1 LHPSQYNQQYF
12 DFLPKKPIAARVS
25 VEIQPLMDRED
36 FTETAPGE
44 IVPTTTEKG
53 TYSAFR
59 PDALPPSIDTE
70 TLISPLADATQAL
83 GRLHGIGPRVGSREI
98 LIEPFIRK
106 EALESS
112 QIEGTHATLSD
123 IYAYEAGQESLIDED
138 RRQGTQEV
146 VNYLHALT
154 HGLDAITAGE
164 PITVELLC
172 EMHYRLLSGVR
183 GDEADPG
190 DLRTTQNFIGSTPYI
205 QDARY
210 VPPPPNVISEL
221 LEELLEYA
229 NSDTDLHPLIRIGL
243 IHYQFETI
251 HPFLDGN
258 GRLGRL
264 LISLL
269 LQRDGLLPEPYLYL
283 SSYFN
288 ARRSAYVDN
297 LLSVSQRG
305 EWEEWLLFFLRGVQ
319 SQADEAHRR
328 ANLLVDLREDYQRQY
343 QSERSGNILELVMRL
358 FEEPYLDVNTAA
370 DWLDVEYS
378 TANRLVGRLDDDG
391 ILEELTGN
399 DRNRFYRATEV
410 FQIINSPIDQL

>member
-1 LHPSQYNQQYF
+1 MERD
-12 DFLPKKPIAARVS
+12 DFEKA
-25 VEIQPLMDRED
+25 
-36 FTETAPGE
+36 APGE
-44 IVPTTTEKG
+44 IVPTTTPKG
-53 TYSAFR
+53 AFSAFK
-59 PDALPPSIDTE
+59 PDPLPPTISTDQ
-70 TLISPLADATQAL
+70 LITPLAEATEAL

-123 IYAYEAGQESLIDED
+123 IYAYEAGQEALIDED

-164 PITVELLC
+164 PVTVELLC
-172 EMHYRLLSGVR
+172 EMHHRLLSGVR

-190 DLRTTQNFIGSTPYI
+190 ELRTSQNFISSTPYI

-210 VPPPPNVISEL
+210 VPPPPNVIPDL
-221 LEELLEYA
+221 LEDLLEYA
-229 NSDTDLHPLIRIGL
+229 NQDTDLHPLLRIGL

-269 LQRDGLLPEPYLYL
+269 LQRGGLLPEPYLYL

-288 ARRSAYVDN
+288 ARRSEYVDH
-297 LLSVSQRG
+297 LLAVSQRG
-305 EWEEWLLFFLRGVQ
+305 DWEEWLLFFLRGVQ
-319 SQADEAHRR
+319 SQADEAHHR
-328 ANLLVDLREDYQRQY
+328 ANLLVDLREDYQHRY
-343 QSERSGNILELVMRL
+343 QSERSENILELVMRL
-358 FEEPYLDVNTAA
+358 FEDPYLDVNTAA
-370 DWLDVEYS
+370 DWLNVEYS
-378 TANRLVGRLDDDG
+378 TANRLVAQLEDDG
-391 ILEELTGN
+391 ILEELTGKE
-399 DRNRFYRATEV
+399 RNRFYRASEV
-410 FQIINSPIDQL
+410 FEIINKPIDQL

>member
-1 LHPSQYNQQYF
+1 MERDDF
-12 DFLPKKPIAARVS
+12 D
-25 VEIQPLMDRED
+25 
-36 FTETAPGE
+36 ETAPGE
-44 IVPTTTEKG
+44 IVPTTTPKG
-53 TYSAFR
+53 TYSAFK
-59 PDALPPSIDTE
+59 PEPLPPSISTE
-70 TLISPLADATQAL
+70 ELITPLAEATQAL

-123 IYAYEAGQESLIDED
+123 IYAYEAGQEALIGED
-138 RRQGTQEV
+138 RQQGTQEV
-146 VNYLHALT
+146 VNYLYALT
-154 HGLDAITAGE
+154 HGLDAITAGD

-172 EMHYRLLSGVR
+172 EMHDRLLSGVR

-190 DLRTTQNFIGSTPYI
+190 ELRTTQNFIGSTPYI

-210 VPPPPNVISEL
+210 VPPPPNGIPDL
-221 LEELLEYA
+221 LEDLLEYV
-229 NSDTDLHPLIRIGL
+229 NQETNLHPLLRIGL
-243 IHYQFETI
+243 THYQFETI

-288 ARRSAYVDN
+288 ARRSDYVDH
-297 LLSVSQRG
+297 LLAVSQHG

-319 SQADEAHRR
+319 SQADEAHQR
-328 ANLLVDLREDYQRQY
+328 ANLLVDLREDYQQRY
-343 QSERSGNILELVMRL
+343 QSERSENILKLVMRL
-358 FEEPYLDVNTAA
+358 FEDPYLDVNTAA
-370 DWLDVEYS
+370 EWLDVEYS
-378 TANRLVGRLDDDG
+378 TANRLIGQLEDDG
-391 ILEELTGN
+391 ILEELTGK
-399 DRNRFYRATEV
+399 DRNRFYRASEV
-410 FQIINSPIDQL
+410 FQIINKPINQL

>member
-1 LHPSQYNQQYF
+1 MERDDF
-12 DFLPKKPIAARVS
+12 DEA
-25 VEIQPLMDRED
+25 
-36 FTETAPGE
+36 APGE
-44 IVPTTTEKG
+44 IVPTTTSKG

-59 PDALPPSIDTE
+59 PDPLPPSINTE
-70 TLISPLADATQAL
+70 QLITPLAEATQAL

-123 IYAYEAGQESLIDED
+123 IYAYEAGQEALIDED
-138 RRQGTQEV
+138 RQQGTQEV
-146 VNYLHALT
+146 VNYLHALM
-154 HGLDAITAGE
+154 HGLDAITTGD

-172 EMHYRLLSGVR
+172 EMHDRLLSGVR

-190 DLRTTQNFIGSTPYI
+190 ELRTTQNFIGSTPYI

-210 VPPPPNVISEL
+210 VPPPPNEIPDL
-221 LEELLEYA
+221 LEDLLEYA
-229 NSDTDLHPLIRIGL
+229 NQETNLHPLLRIGL
-243 IHYQFETI
+243 THYQFETI

-288 ARRSAYVDN
+288 ARRSEYVDH
-297 LLSVSQRG
+297 LLAVSQCG
-305 EWEEWLLFFLRGVQ
+305 DWEEWLLFFLRGVQ
-319 SQADEAHRR
+319 SQADEAHQR
-328 ANLLVDLREDYQRQY
+328 ANLLVNLREDYQQRY
-343 QSERSGNILELVMRL
+343 QSERSENILELVMRL
-358 FEEPYLDVNTAA
+358 FEDPYLDVNTAA

-378 TANRLVGRLDDDG
+378 TANRLIGQLEDDG
-391 ILEELTGN
+391 ILEELTGK
-399 DRNRFYRATEV
+399 DRNRFYRASEV
-410 FQIINSPIDQL
+410 FQIINKPIDQL

>member
-1 LHPSQYNQQYF
+1 MERDDF
-12 DFLPKKPIAARVS
+12 D
-25 VEIQPLMDRED
+25 EM
-36 FTETAPGE
+36 APGE
-44 IVPTTTEKG
+44 IVPTTTPKG

-59 PDALPPSIDTE
+59 PDPLPPSINTE
-70 TLISPLADATQAL
+70 QLITPLAEATQAL
-83 GRLHGIGPRVGSREI
+83 GRVHGIGPRVGSREI

-123 IYAYEAGQESLIDED
+123 IYAYEAGQEALIDED
-138 RRQGTQEV
+138 RQQGTQEV

-154 HGLDAITAGE
+154 HGLDTITAGD
-164 PITVELLC
+164 PITIELLC
-172 EMHYRLLSGVR
+172 EMHDQLLSGVR

-190 DLRTTQNFIGSTPYI
+190 ELRTTQNFIGSTPYI

-210 VPPPPNVISEL
+210 VPPPPNEIPDL
-221 LEELLEYA
+221 LDDLLEYA
-229 NSDTDLHPLIRIGL
+229 NQETNLHPLLRIGL

-269 LQRDGLLPEPYLYL
+269 LQRDSLLPEPYLYL

-288 ARRSAYVDN
+288 ARRSDYVDH
-297 LLSVSQRG
+297 LLAVSQHG

-319 SQADEAHRR
+319 SQADEAHQR
-328 ANLLVDLREDYQRQY
+328 ANLLVDLREDYQQRY
-343 QSERSGNILELVMRL
+343 QSERSENILELVMRL
-358 FEEPYLDVNTAA
+358 FEDPYLDVNTAA
-370 DWLDVEYS
+370 EWLDVEYS
-378 TANRLVGRLDDDG
+378 TANRLIGQLEGDG
-391 ILEELTGN
+391 ILEELTGK
-399 DRNRFYRATEV
+399 DRNRFYRASEV
-410 FQIINSPIDQL
+410 FQIINKPIDQL

>member
-1 LHPSQYNQQYF
+1 MERD
-12 DFLPKKPIAARVS
+12 DFG
-25 VEIQPLMDRED
+25 
-36 FTETAPGE
+36 ETAPGE
-44 IVPTTTEKG
+44 IVPTTTPKG

-59 PDALPPSIDTE
+59 PDPLPPSISTE
-70 TLISPLADATQAL
+70 QLITPLAEATQAL

-123 IYAYEAGQESLIDED
+123 IYAYEAGQEALIDED
-138 RRQGTQEV
+138 RQQGTREV

-154 HGLDAITAGE
+154 HGLDAITAGD
-164 PITVELLC
+164 PITAELLC
-172 EMHYRLLSGVR
+172 EMHDRLLSGVR

-190 DLRTTQNFIGSTPYI
+190 KLRTTQNFIGSTPYI

-210 VPPPPNVISEL
+210 VPPPPNDIPDL
-221 LEELLEYA
+221 LEDLLEYA
-229 NSDTDLHPLIRIGL
+229 SQDTDLHPLLRIGL

-288 ARRSAYVDN
+288 ARRSEYVDQ
-297 LLSVSQRG
+297 LLAVSQRG
-305 EWEEWLLFFLRGVQ
+305 GWEEWLLFFLRGVQ
-319 SQADEAHRR
+319 SQAGEAHQR
-328 ANLLVDLREDYQRQY
+328 ANLLVDLREDYQQRY
-343 QSERSGNILELVMRL
+343 QSERSENILELVMRL
-358 FEEPYLDVNTAA
+358 FEDPYLDVNTAA
-370 DWLDVEYS
+370 GWLDVEYS
-378 TANRLVGRLDDDG
+378 TANRLIGQLEDDG
-391 ILEELTGN
+391 ILEELTGK
-399 DRNRFYRATEV
+399 DRNRFYRADEV
-410 FQIINSPIDQL
+410 FTIINKPIDQL

>member
-1 LHPSQYNQQYF
+1 MERDDF
-12 DFLPKKPIAARVS
+12 D
-25 VEIQPLMDRED
+25 EG
-36 FTETAPGE
+36 APGE
-44 IVPTTTEKG
+44 IVPTTTPKG

-59 PDALPPSIDTE
+59 PDPLPPSPNTE
-70 TLISPLADATQAL
+70 PLVTPLAEATQAL
-83 GRLHGIGPRVGSREI
+83 GRLHSIGPRVGSREI

-123 IYAYEAGQESLIDED
+123 IYAYEAGQEALIDED
-138 RRQGTQEV
+138 RQQGTQEV

-154 HGLDAITAGE
+154 HGLDAITAGD

-172 EMHYRLLSGVR
+172 EMHDRLLSGVR

-190 DLRTTQNFIGSTPYI
+190 ELRTTQNFIGSTPYI

-210 VPPPPNVISEL
+210 VPPPPNEIPHL
-221 LEELLEYA
+221 LEDLLEYA
-229 NSDTDLHPLIRIGL
+229 DQDTDLHPLLRIGL

-288 ARRSAYVDN
+288 ARRSAYVDH
-297 LLSVSQRG
+297 LLAVSQHG
-305 EWEEWLLFFLRGVQ
+305 EWEDWLLFFLRGVQ

-328 ANLLVDLREDYQRQY
+328 ANLLVDLREDYQQRY
-343 QSERSGNILELVMRL
+343 QSERSENILELVMRL
-358 FEEPYLDVNTAA
+358 FEDPYLDVNTAA
-370 DWLDVEYS
+370 DWLDVGYS
-378 TANRLVGRLDDDG
+378 TANRLIAQLEDDG
-391 ILEELTGN
+391 IVEELTGKE
-399 DRNRFYRATEV
+399 RNRFYRAKEV
-410 FQIINSPIDQL
+410 FKIINKPIEQL

>member
-1 LHPSQYNQQYF
+1 MERDDF
-12 DFLPKKPIAARVS
+12 DEA
-25 VEIQPLMDRED
+25 
-36 FTETAPGE
+36 APGE
-44 IVPTTTEKG
+44 IVPTTTSKG

-59 PDALPPSIDTE
+59 PDPLPSTVTTE
-70 TLISPLADATQAL
+70 QLITPLAEATQAL

-123 IYAYEAGQESLIDED
+123 IYAYEAGQKALIDED
-138 RRQGTQEV
+138 RQQGTQEV

-154 HGLDAITAGE
+154 HGLDAVTAGD

-172 EMHYRLLSGVR
+172 EMHDRLLSGVR

-190 DLRTTQNFIGSTPYI
+190 ELRTTQNFIGSTPYI

-210 VPPPPNVISEL
+210 VPPPPNEIPDL
-221 LEELLEYA
+221 LEDLLEYA
-229 NSDTDLHPLIRIGL
+229 NRETTLHPLLRIGL

-288 ARRSAYVDN
+288 ARRSAYVDH
-297 LLSVSQRG
+297 LLAVSQCG
-305 EWEEWLLFFLRGVQ
+305 EWEAWLLFFLRGVQ
-319 SQADEAHRR
+319 SQADEAHQR
-328 ANLLVDLREDYQRQY
+328 ANLLVDLREEYQQHY
-343 QSERSGNILELVMRL
+343 QSERSENILELVMRL
-358 FEEPYLDVNTAA
+358 FEDPYLDVNTAA

-378 TANRLVGRLDDDG
+378 TANRLIGQLEHDG

-399 DRNRFYRATEV
+399 DRNRFYRASEV
-410 FQIINSPIDQL
+410 FRIINNPINQL

>member
-1 LHPSQYNQQYF
+1 MDIF
-12 DFLPKKPIAARVS
+12 VGI
-25 VEIQPLMDRED
+25 PLMERDD
-36 FTETAPGE
+36 FDEAAPGE
-44 IVPTTTEKG
+44 IVPTTTSKG

-59 PDALPPSIDTE
+59 PDPLPPSIDTE
-70 TLISPLADATQAL
+70 QLITPLAEATQAL

-123 IYAYEAGQESLIDED
+123 IYAYEAGQEALIDED
-138 RRQGTQEV
+138 RQQGTQEV

-154 HGLDAITAGE
+154 HGLDAITAGD

-172 EMHYRLLSGVR
+172 EMHDQLLSGVR

-190 DLRTTQNFIGSTPYI
+190 ELRTTQNFIGSTPYI

-210 VPPPPNVISEL
+210 VPPPPNEITDL
-221 LEELLEYA
+221 LEDLLEYA
-229 NSDTDLHPLIRIGL
+229 NQETNLHPLLRIGL

-288 ARRSAYVDN
+288 ARRSEYVDH
-297 LLSVSQRG
+297 LLAVSQRG
-305 EWEEWLLFFLRGVQ
+305 DWEEWLLFFLRGVQ
-319 SQADEAHRR
+319 SQADEAHQR
-328 ANLLVDLREDYQRQY
+328 ANLLVDLREDYQQRY
-343 QSERSGNILELVMRL
+343 QSERSENILELVMRL
-358 FEEPYLDVNTAA
+358 FEDPYLDVNTAA

-378 TANRLVGRLDDDG
+378 TANRLIGQLENDG
-391 ILEELTGN
+391 ILEEITGK
-399 DRNRFYRATEV
+399 DRNRFYRASEV
-410 FQIINSPIDQL
+410 FQIINKPIDQL

>member
-1 LHPSQYNQQYF
+1 M
-12 DFLPKKPIAARVS
+12 
-25 VEIQPLMDRED
+25 MDRDD
-36 FTETAPGE
+36 FGETAPGE
-44 IVPTTTEKG
+44 IIPTTTPNG
-53 TYSAFR
+53 THSAFK
-59 PDALPPSIDTE
+59 PDPLPPTISTDQ
-70 TLISPLADATQAL
+70 LITPLAEATQAL

-123 IYAYEAGQESLIDED
+123 IYAYEAGQEALIDED

-146 VNYLHALT
+146 VNYLHALA
-154 HGLDAITAGE
+154 HGLDAITAGD
-164 PITVELLC
+164 PVTVKLLC
-172 EMHYRLLSGVR
+172 EMHHRLLSGVR
-183 GDEADPG
+183 GDKANPG
-190 DLRTTQNFIGSTPYI
+190 ELRTSQNFIGSTPYI

-210 VPPPPNVISEL
+210 VPPPPNEIPDL
-221 LEELLEYA
+221 LENLPEYA
-229 NSDTDLHPLIRIGL
+229 NRDTDLHPLLQIGL

-283 SSYFN
+283 SSYFK
-288 ARRSAYVDN
+288 ARRSEYVDH
-297 LLSVSQRG
+297 LLAVSQRG

-319 SQADEAHRR
+319 SQANEAHQR
-328 ANLLVDLREDYQRQY
+328 ANLLVDLREDYQQRY
-343 QSERSGNILELVMRL
+343 QSERSENILELVMRL
-358 FEEPYLDVNTAA
+358 FEDPYLNVNTAA

-378 TANRLVGRLDDDG
+378 TANRLVGQLEDDG
-391 ILEELTGN
+391 ILEELTGKN
-399 DRNRFYRATEV
+399 RNRFYRASEV
-410 FQIINSPIDQL
+410 FEIINKPIDQL

>member
-1 LHPSQYNQQYF
+1 
-12 DFLPKKPIAARVS
+12 
-25 VEIQPLMDRED
+25 MDRDD
-36 FTETAPGE
+36 FEETAPGE
-44 IVPTTTEKG
+44 IVPTTTRKG
-53 TYSAFR
+53 THSAFK
-59 PDALPPSIDTE
+59 PDSLPPTVTTDQ
-70 TLISPLADATQAL
+70 LITPLAEATQAL

-123 IYAYEAGQESLIDED
+123 IYAFEAGQEALIDED

-154 HGLDAITAGE
+154 HGLDTITAGE

-172 EMHYRLLSGVR
+172 EMHHRLLSGVR
-183 GDEADPG
+183 GDEANPG
-190 DLRTTQNFIGSTPYI
+190 ELRTSQNFIGSTPYI

-210 VPPPPNVISEL
+210 VPPPPNEIPNL
-221 LEELLEYA
+221 LEDLLEYA
-229 NSDTDLHPLIRIGL
+229 NRDTELHPLLQVGL

-288 ARRSAYVDN
+288 ARRSEYVDH
-297 LLSVSQRG
+297 LLAVSQRG

-319 SQADEAHRR
+319 SQADEAHQR
-328 ANLLVDLREDYQRQY
+328 ANLLVNLREDYQQRY
-343 QSERSGNILELVMRL
+343 QSERSENILKLVMRL

-378 TANRLVGRLDDDG
+378 TANRLVGQLEKDG
-391 ILEELTGN
+391 ILEELTGKN
-399 DRNRFYRATEV
+399 RNRFYRASEV
-410 FQIINSPIDQL
+410 FEIINKPINHL

>member
-1 LHPSQYNQQYF
+1 
-12 DFLPKKPIAARVS
+12 
-25 VEIQPLMDRED
+25 MDRDD
-36 FTETAPGE
+36 FAETAPGE
-44 IVPTTTEKG
+44 IVPTTTSKG

-59 PDALPPSIDTE
+59 PDPLPPDIDTKE
-70 TLISPLADATQAL
+70 LITPLAEATQAL

-123 IYAYEAGQESLIDED
+123 IYAYEAGQQALIDED

-154 HGLDAITAGE
+154 HGLETITAGSHV
-164 PITVELLC
+164 TVETLC
-172 EMHYRLLSGVR
+172 EMHNRLLSGVR
-183 GDEADPG
+183 GNEANPG
-190 DLRTTQNFIGSTPYI
+190 ELRDTQNFIGSTPYI

-210 VPPPPNVISEL
+210 VPPPPNDVPDL
-221 LEELLEYA
+221 LSDLLEYA
-229 NSDTDLHPLIRIGL
+229 NQDTDLHPLLRIGL
-243 IHYQFETI
+243 VHYQFETV

-269 LQRDGLLPEPYLYL
+269 LQRENLLPEPYLYL

-288 ARRSAYVDN
+288 ARRSEYVDH
-297 LLSVSQRG
+297 LLSVSQDG

-319 SQADEAHRR
+319 SQADEAHQR
-328 ANLLVDLREDYQRQY
+328 ANLLVDLREDYQQRY
-343 QSERSGNILELVMRL
+343 QSERSENILELVMRL
-358 FEEPYLDVNTAA
+358 FEDPYLDVNTAA
-370 DWLDVEYS
+370 DWLDVGYS
-378 TANRLVGRLDDDG
+378 TANRLVDQLEEDG
-391 ILEELTGN
+391 ILEELTGQA
-399 DRNRFYRATEV
+399 RNRFYRASEI
-410 FQIINSPIDQL
+410 FHIINKSLTSSPP

>member
-1 LHPSQYNQQYF
+1 MEREEF
-12 DFLPKKPIAARVS
+12 D
-25 VEIQPLMDRED
+25 
-36 FTETAPGE
+36 ETAPGE
-44 IVPTTTEKG
+44 IVPTTMPNG

-59 PDALPPSIDTE
+59 PYSLPPSISAE
-70 TLISPLADATQAL
+70 ELITPLAEATQAL

-123 IYAYEAGQESLIDED
+123 IYAFEVGQEALIDED

-154 HGLDAITAGE
+154 HGLDAITTGD

-172 EMHYRLLSGVR
+172 EMHNQLLSGVR
-183 GDEADPG
+183 GDEANPG
-190 DLRTTQNFIGSTPYI
+190 KLRSTQNFIGSTPYI

-210 VPPPPNVISEL
+210 VPPPPNDIPEL
-221 LEELLEYA
+221 LEDLLEYA
-229 NSDTDLHPLIRIGL
+229 KRDTNLHPLLRIGL

-288 ARRSAYVDN
+288 ARRAEYVDQ
-297 LLSVSQRG
+297 LLAVSQRG

-319 SQADEAHRR
+319 SQGDEAHQR
-328 ANLLVDLREDYQRQY
+328 ANLLVDLRADYQHRY
-343 QSERSGNILELVMRL
+343 QRERSGNILELVMRL
-358 FEEPYLDVNTAA
+358 FENPYLDVNTAA

-378 TANRLVGRLDDDG
+378 TANRLVGQLENDG
-391 ILEELTGN
+391 ILEELTGKE
-399 DRNRFYRATEV
+399 RNRFYRASEV
-410 FQIINSPIDQL
+410 FEIIKNPIDQL

>member
-1 LHPSQYNQQYF
+1 
-12 DFLPKKPIAARVS
+12 
-25 VEIQPLMDRED
+25 MDRDD
-36 FTETAPGE
+36 FAETAPGE
-44 IVPTTTEKG
+44 IVPTTTSKG

-59 PDALPPSIDTE
+59 PDSLPPDIDTKE
-70 TLISPLADATQAL
+70 LITPLAEATQAL

-123 IYAYEAGQESLIDED
+123 IYAYEAGQEALIDED

-154 HGLDAITAGE
+154 HGLETITAGSHVTAE
-164 PITVELLC
+164 TLC
-172 EMHYRLLSGVR
+172 EMHNRLLSGVR
-183 GDEADPG
+183 GNEANPG
-190 DLRTTQNFIGSTPYI
+190 ELRDTQNFIGSTPYI

-210 VPPPPNVISEL
+210 VPPPPNDVPDL
-221 LEELLEYA
+221 LSDLLEYA
-229 NSDTDLHPLIRIGL
+229 NQDTDLHPLLRIGL
-243 IHYQFETI
+243 VHYQFETV

-269 LQRDGLLPEPYLYL
+269 LQRENLLPEPYLYL

-288 ARRSAYVDN
+288 ARRSEYVDH
-297 LLSVSQRG
+297 LLSVSQDS

-319 SQADEAHRR
+319 SQADEAHQR
-328 ANLLVDLREDYQRQY
+328 ANLLVDLREDYQQRY
-343 QSERSGNILELVMRL
+343 QSERSENILELVMRL
-358 FEEPYLDVNTAA
+358 FEDPYLDVNTAA
-370 DWLDVEYS
+370 DWLDVGYS
-378 TANRLVGRLDDDG
+378 TANRLVDQLEEDG
-391 ILEELTGN
+391 ILEELTGQA
-399 DRNRFYRATEV
+399 RNRFYRANEI
-410 FQIINSPIDQL
+410 FHIINKPINEL

>member
-1 LHPSQYNQQYF
+1 MERDDF
-12 DFLPKKPIAARVS
+12 D
-25 VEIQPLMDRED
+25 
-36 FTETAPGE
+36 ETAPGE
-44 IVPTTTEKG
+44 IVPTTTPKG
-53 TYSAFR
+53 TYSAFQ
-59 PDALPPSIDTE
+59 PDPLPPSISTE
-70 TLISPLADATQAL
+70 ELLTPLAEATQAL

-123 IYAYEAGQESLIDED
+123 IYAYEAGQEALIGED
-138 RRQGTQEV
+138 RQQGTQEV
-146 VNYLHALT
+146 VNYLYALT
-154 HGLDAITAGE
+154 HGLDAITAGD

-172 EMHYRLLSGVR
+172 EMHDRLLSGVR

-190 DLRTTQNFIGSTPYI
+190 ELRTTQNFIGSTPYI

-210 VPPPPNVISEL
+210 VPPPPNGIPDL
-221 LEELLEYA
+221 LEDLLEYV
-229 NSDTDLHPLIRIGL
+229 NQETNLHPLLRIGL
-243 IHYQFETI
+243 THYQFETI

-288 ARRSAYVDN
+288 ARRSDYVDH
-297 LLSVSQRG
+297 LLAVSQHG

-319 SQADEAHRR
+319 SQADEAHQR
-328 ANLLVDLREDYQRQY
+328 ANLLVDLREDYQQRY
-343 QSERSGNILELVMRL
+343 QSERSENILELVMRL
-358 FEEPYLDVNTAA
+358 FEDPYLDVNTAA
-370 DWLDVEYS
+370 EWLDVEYS
-378 TANRLVGRLDDDG
+378 TANRLIGQLEDDG
-391 ILEELTGN
+391 ILEELTGK
-399 DRNRFYRATEV
+399 DRNRFYRASEV
-410 FQIINSPIDQL
+410 FQIINKPINQL

>member
-1 LHPSQYNQQYF
+1 MERDDF
-12 DFLPKKPIAARVS
+12 DEA
-25 VEIQPLMDRED
+25 
-36 FTETAPGE
+36 APGE
-44 IVPTTTEKG
+44 IVPTTTSKG

-59 PDALPPSIDTE
+59 PDPLPPSINTE
-70 TLISPLADATQAL
+70 QLITPLAEATQAL

-123 IYAYEAGQESLIDED
+123 IYAYEAGQEALIDED
-138 RRQGTQEV
+138 RQQGTQEV
-146 VNYLHALT
+146 VNYLHALM
-154 HGLDAITAGE
+154 HGLDAITTGD

-172 EMHYRLLSGVR
+172 EMHDRLLSRVR

-190 DLRTTQNFIGSTPYI
+190 ELRTTQNFIGSTPYI

-210 VPPPPNVISEL
+210 VPPPPDEIPDL
-221 LEELLEYA
+221 LEDLLKYA
-229 NSDTDLHPLIRIGL
+229 KQETNLHPLLRIGL

-288 ARRSAYVDN
+288 ARRSEYVDH
-297 LLSVSQRG
+297 LLAVSQCG
-305 EWEEWLLFFLRGVQ
+305 DWEEWLLFFLHGVQ
-319 SQADEAHRR
+319 SQADEAHQR
-328 ANLLVDLREDYQRQY
+328 ANLLVNLREDYQQRY
-343 QSERSGNILELVMRL
+343 QSERSENILELVMRL
-358 FEEPYLDVNTAA
+358 FEDPYLDVNTAA

-378 TANRLVGRLDDDG
+378 TANRLIGQLGNDE
-391 ILEELTGN
+391 ILEELTGK
-399 DRNRFYRATEV
+399 DRNRVYRASEV
-410 FQIINSPIDQL
+410 FQIINKPIDQL

>member
-1 LHPSQYNQQYF
+1 MERDDF
-12 DFLPKKPIAARVS
+12 DEA
-25 VEIQPLMDRED
+25 
-36 FTETAPGE
+36 APGE
-44 IVPTTTEKG
+44 IVPTTTSKG
-53 TYSAFR
+53 TYSVFR
-59 PDALPPSIDTE
+59 PDPLPPSINTE
-70 TLISPLADATQAL
+70 QLITPLAEATQAL
-83 GRLHGIGPRVGSREI
+83 GRLHDIGPRVGSRKI

-123 IYAYEAGQESLIDED
+123 IYAYEAGQEALIDED
-138 RRQGTQEV
+138 RQQGTQEV
-146 VNYLHALT
+146 VNYLHALM
-154 HGLDAITAGE
+154 HGLDAITTGD

-172 EMHYRLLSGVR
+172 EMHDRLLSRVR

-190 DLRTTQNFIGSTPYI
+190 ELRTTQNFIGSTPYI

-210 VPPPPNVISEL
+210 VPPPPDEIPDL
-221 LEELLEYA
+221 LKDLHKYA
-229 NSDTDLHPLIRIGL
+229 NQETNLHPLLRIGL

-288 ARRSAYVDN
+288 ARRSEYVDH
-297 LLSVSQRG
+297 LLAVSQCG
-305 EWEEWLLFFLRGVQ
+305 DWEEWLLFFLHGVQ
-319 SQADEAHRR
+319 SQADEAHQR
-328 ANLLVDLREDYQRQY
+328 ANLLVDLREDYQQRY
-343 QSERSGNILELVMRL
+343 QSERSENILELVMRL
-358 FEEPYLDVNTAA
+358 FEDPYLDVNTAA

-378 TANRLVGRLDDDG
+378 TANRLIGQLGNDE
-391 ILEELTGN
+391 ILEELTGK
-399 DRNRFYRATEV
+399 DRNRVYRASEV
-410 FQIINSPIDQL
+410 FQIINKPIDQL

>member
-1 LHPSQYNQQYF
+1 
-12 DFLPKKPIAARVS
+12 
-25 VEIQPLMDRED
+25 MDRDD
-36 FTETAPGE
+36 FEETAPGE
-44 IVPTTTEKG
+44 IVPTTTRKG
-53 TYSAFR
+53 THSAFK
-59 PDALPPSIDTE
+59 PASLPPTVTTDQ
-70 TLISPLADATQAL
+70 LITPLAEATQAL

-123 IYAYEAGQESLIDED
+123 IYAFEAGQEALIDED

-154 HGLDAITAGE
+154 HGLDTITAGE
-164 PITVELLC
+164 PITVGLLC
-172 EMHYRLLSGVR
+172 EMHHRLLSGVR
-183 GDEADPG
+183 GDEANPG
-190 DLRTTQNFIGSTPYI
+190 ELRTSQNFIGSTPYI

-210 VPPPPNVISEL
+210 VPPPPNEIPNL
-221 LEELLEYA
+221 LEDLLEYA
-229 NSDTDLHPLIRIGL
+229 NRDTELHPLLQVGL

-288 ARRSAYVDN
+288 ARRSEYVDH
-297 LLSVSQRG
+297 LLAVSQRG
-305 EWEEWLLFFLRGVQ
+305 EWEGWLLFFLRGVQ
-319 SQADEAHRR
+319 SQADEAHQR
-328 ANLLVDLREDYQRQY
+328 ANLLVNLREDYQQRY
-343 QSERSGNILELVMRL
+343 QSERSENILELVMRL

-370 DWLDVEYS
+370 GWLDVEYS
-378 TANRLVGRLDDDG
+378 TANRLVGQLEKDG
-391 ILEELTGN
+391 ILEELTGKN
-399 DRNRFYRATEV
+399 RNRFYRASEV
-410 FQIINSPIDQL
+410 FEIINKPIDHL